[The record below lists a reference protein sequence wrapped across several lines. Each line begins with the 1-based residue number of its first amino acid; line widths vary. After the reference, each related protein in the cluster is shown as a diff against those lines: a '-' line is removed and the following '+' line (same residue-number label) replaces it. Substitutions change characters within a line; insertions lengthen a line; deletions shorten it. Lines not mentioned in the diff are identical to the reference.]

1 VLLKGSKAPD
11 FILENQEGEPV
22 KLKDFVGQKLLI
34 WFFPRANTGG

>member
-1 VLLKGSKAPD
+1 MLIKGSKAPD
-11 FILENQEGEPV
+11 FMLENQAGESV